1 MLNEYVREE
10 GVVSWANHEV
20 GAFLGNRPS
29 ITMDKMKDP
38 LYLRWEHRGW
48 GGI

>member
-1 MLNEYVREE
+1 MLIVYVRVDV
-10 GVVSWANHEV
+10 VVSWAIHEV